1 MLLGPRQTGKTT
13 LVETLCP
20 PGDPDIIWLSGDDV
34 NDRAQLEQQSLASLK
49 ALIGNKKFLIIDEA
63 QRIRNIGLTLKLI
76 VDKIKTVQ
84 VIATGS
90 SALDLAN
97 EINEPLTGRKYEF
110 TLYPC
115 SYAELAAHANAFEE
129 TANLDNRLLYGAYP
143 DIINHPGEEE
153 DLLRLLADS
162 NLYKDL
168 LSYEKIQKPSL
179 LVTLLKALALQMGS
193 EVSYHELGQ
202 LLGADK
208 ETVERYIDALEKA
221 FIVFRLYS
229 FSRNVRNELK
239 KSRKIYFYDNGI
251 RNAILGNFAP
261 LSNRS
266 DKGAL
271 FENYLVSERLKQL
284 HYTGLAPLRYFWRT
298 TQQQEID
305 YIEERNGMLD
315 IYEFKWNRA
324 AKVRFPLT
332 FLHNYE
338 VHSQQV
344 IHSGNYFEWL
354 NG

>member
-1 MLLGPRQTGKTT
+1 M
-13 LVETLCP
+13 ETLCP
-20 PGDPDIIWLSGDDV
+20 PENNDNIWLSGDDV
-34 NDRAQLEQQSLASLK
+34 NDRAQLENQSLAALK
-49 ALIGNKKFLIIDEA
+49 SLIGQKKFLIIDEA
-63 QRIRNIGLTLKLI
+63 QRIKNIGITIKLV
-76 VDKIKTVQ
+76 VDKIKSVQ

-110 TLYPC
+110 ILFPC
-115 SYAELAAHANAFEE
+115 SYAELASHTNDFEE
-129 TANLDNRLLYGAYP
+129 TAHLESRMLYGAYP
-143 DIINHPGEEE
+143 DIINHPGEAEE
-153 DLLRLLADS
+153 LLRLLADS

-179 LVTLLKALALQMGS
+179 LVNLLKALALQMAN
-193 EVSYHELGQ
+193 EVSYNELGQ

-208 ETVERYIDALEKA
+208 ETIERYIDALEKA

-239 KSRKIYFYDNGI
+239 KSRKVYFYDNGI

-261 LSNRS
+261 LSNRN

-271 FENYLVSERLKQL
+271 FENYMVSERLKYL
-284 HYTGLAPLRYFWRT
+284 HYEGLAPLRYFWRT

-305 YIEERNGMLD
+305 YIEERNGQLD
-315 IYEFKWNRA
+315 IYEFKWKRDT
-324 AKVRFPLT
+324 KVRFPLT
-332 FLHNYE
+332 FLNNYE
-338 VHSQQV
+338 IKSQKV

-354 NG
+354 KN